1 MTFDDAEE
9 ARLDMAVSELLEVS
23 SLEQLE
29 THMLRHFGTLDIKK
43 MPEGR
48 VKRAS
53 STRGSTDCRGVGRLA
68 ECV

>member
-1 MTFDDAEE
+1 MSFEDAEE

-29 THMLRHFGTLDIKK
+29 THMLRHFGTRDIKK

-48 VKRAS
+48 VKRAI
-53 STRGSTDCRGVGRLA
+53 VYAWFNRLPRRRA
-68 ECV
+68 PC